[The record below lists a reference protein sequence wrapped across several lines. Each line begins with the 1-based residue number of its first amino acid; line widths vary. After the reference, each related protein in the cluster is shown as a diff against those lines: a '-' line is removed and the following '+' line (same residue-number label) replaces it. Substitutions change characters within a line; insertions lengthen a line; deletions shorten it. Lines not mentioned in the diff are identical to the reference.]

1 LIAIAIAALGAW
13 LLLGVLA
20 VAACIRSSQ
29 TESHGDQRTSES
41 SDEFPPA
48 VNF

>member
-1 LIAIAIAALGAW
+1 MIAIAIAALGTW

-20 VAACIRSSQ
+20 VAACIRNGQ
-29 TESHGDQRTSES
+29 TDQGAPDQKADS
-41 SDEFPPA
+41 SDHHMA

>member
-1 LIAIAIAALGAW
+1 MIAIAIAALGAW

-20 VAACIRSSQ
+20 VAACIRSGQ
-29 TESHGDQRTSES
+29 TDQGASDQKADS
-41 SDEFPPA
+41 SNHPMA